1 MKVFRR
7 PLSDVFLF
15 LAGLAFLWTAFPLY
29 AKPKVECEIKK
40 VAEHSLLV
48 TFSWQVSVNSDKA
61 WDGCDLKISFRD
73 SKGQEIFTVKDT
85 IALKVG
91 QNAFS
96 GTEVC
101 QADIWKRVAKYVTTL
116 DCVFQKP
123 E

>member
-15 LAGLAFLWTAFPLY
+15 LAGIALFWSASPLH

-40 VAEHSLLV
+40 IAEHSLLV

-73 SKGQEIFTVKDT
+73 GKGQEIYTVKET

-116 DCVFQKP
+116 DCVFQKS